1 MQKVLSM
8 NTYRAATF
16 GTKAF
21 AFAKRSFDILFSLA
35 LILVLLPLGLVV
47 SIVAAVDTKGT
58 PIFIQTRMGRNNVPF
73 KMLKFRTMSVDAPSD
88 VATCK
93 LDDPDRY
100 ISKVGGLIR
109 RLSIDELPQL
119 INIFFGQMSF
129 VGPRPVV
136 LTETELLELRTRNG
150 ACSVRPGLTGVAQ
163 TSGRDKVSVNEKAK
177 MDAFYANNA
186 SLQLDCRVLMLTVG
200 YVLRSQDICE
210 GAPVSRKAE
219 NGRAERS
226 A

>member
-8 NTYRAATF
+8 NTYRAPTF
-16 GTKAF
+16 GSKAF
-21 AFAKRSFDILFSLA
+21 AFTKRSFDILFSLA
-35 LILVLLPLGLVV
+35 LIVLLLPLGLII
-47 SIVAAVDTKGT
+47 SVAAALDTKGT

-93 LDDPDRY
+93 LDDPSRY
-100 ISKVGGLIR
+100 ITRLGGLLR
-109 RLSIDELPQL
+109 RLSLDELPQL
-119 INIFFGQMSF
+119 INIFVGQMSF

-136 LTETELLELRTRNG
+136 LTETDLIELRTRNG

-163 TSGRDKVSVNEKAK
+163 TSGRDRVTVTEKAK

-210 GAPVSRKAE
+210 GKPAASE
-219 NGRAERS
+219 QEQSMERS

>member
-8 NTYRAATF
+8 NTYRASTF
-16 GTKAF
+16 GSKAF
-21 AFAKRSFDILFSLA
+21 SFVKRSFDILGSLA
-35 LILVLLPLGLVV
+35 LIVLLFPLCLVV
-47 SIVAAVDTKGT
+47 AVIAAADTKGT
-58 PIFIQTRMGRNNVPF
+58 PIFVQTRMGRNNVPF
-73 KMLKFRTMSVDAPSD
+73 RMLKFRTMSVDAPSD

-93 LDDPDRY
+93 LDDPQRY

-119 INIFFGQMSF
+119 VNILFGQMSF

-163 TSGRDKVSVNEKAK
+163 TSGRDKVTAHEKAK

-186 SLQLDCRVLMLTVG
+186 SMQLDCRVLMLTIG

-210 GAPVSRKAE
+210 GAPSGQQTDSPR
-219 NGRAERS
+219 RERS

>member
-8 NTYRAATF
+8 NTYRASTF
-16 GTKAF
+16 GSKAF
-21 AFAKRSFDILFSLA
+21 AFSKRSFDIFFSLV
-35 LILVLLPLGLVV
+35 LIAVLLPLGLVV
-47 SIVAAVDTKGT
+47 VVIAAFDTKGT
-58 PIFIQTRMGRNNVPF
+58 PIFVQTRMGRNNVPF
-73 KMLKFRTMSVDAPSD
+73 RMLKFRTMSMDAPRD

-100 ISKVGGLIR
+100 ISKVGKLIR

-119 INIFFGQMSF
+119 FNIFVGQMSF

-163 TSGRDKVSVNEKAK
+163 TSGRDKVSVNEKAR

-210 GAPVSRKAE
+210 GAQEAKQGETRRGK
-219 NGRAERS
+219 RS

>member
-8 NTYRAATF
+8 NTYRASTF
-16 GTKAF
+16 GSKAF
-21 AFAKRSFDILFSLA
+21 AFAKRFFDIMFSLV
-35 LILVLLPLGLVV
+35 LIVVLLPLGAVV
-47 SIVAAVDTKGT
+47 SVIAAFDTKGT

-73 KMLKFRTMSVDAPSD
+73 KMLKFRTMSVNAPSN
-88 VATCK
+88 VATCR
-93 LDDPDRY
+93 LDDPKRY
-100 ISKVGGLIR
+100 ISKVGGLLR

-119 INIFFGQMSF
+119 VNIFLGQMSF

-163 TSGRDKVSVNEKAK
+163 TSGRDKVTINEKAK

-186 SLQLDCRVLMLTVG
+186 CLQLDCRVLMLTVG

-210 GAPVSRKAE
+210 GAPASKE
-219 NGRAERS
+219 EGRRADRS

>member
-1 MQKVLSM
+1 
-8 NTYRAATF
+8 
-16 GTKAF
+16 
-21 AFAKRSFDILFSLA
+21 
-35 LILVLLPLGLVV
+35 
-47 SIVAAVDTKGT
+47 
-58 PIFIQTRMGRNNVPF
+58 MGRNNVPF
-73 KMLKFRTMSVDAPSD
+73 RMLKFRTMSVDAPSD

-93 LDDPDRY
+93 LDDPQRY

-119 INIFFGQMSF
+119 VNILFGQMSF

-163 TSGRDKVSVNEKAK
+163 TSGRDKVTAHEKAK

-186 SLQLDCRVLMLTVG
+186 SMQLDCRVLMLTIG

-210 GAPVSRKAE
+210 GAPSGQQTDSPR
-219 NGRAERS
+219 RERS